1 MKGKYENGFS
11 HRDNQQID
19 IIKRNQKENYGIE
32 KYNSNKEKIARGAL
46 TDLSRQKKRSAN
58 LKIRELRYLKK

>member
-11 HRDNQQID
+11 RRDNQQID